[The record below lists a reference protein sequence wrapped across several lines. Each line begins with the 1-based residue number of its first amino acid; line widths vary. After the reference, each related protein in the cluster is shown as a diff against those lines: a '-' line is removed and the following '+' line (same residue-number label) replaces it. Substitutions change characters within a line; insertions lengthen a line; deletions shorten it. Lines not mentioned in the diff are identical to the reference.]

1 MKRVLITGAAGVIG
15 RCLRAGLKGVY
26 DELRLAD
33 IALQEPAGPGE
44 TVLRTDIRDIAALEA
59 AMQSVDCVVHLA
71 GIPVEGPWETVRDLN
86 IDGCYNAFEAAYQAG
101 VPKMIFASSGQTT
114 LMHGRNIPVGPES
127 PVRPYT
133 VYACTKVFGE
143 ALARYYVDVRGMKVL
158 VLRIGWFRAYDDPML
173 RDPAHP
179 VQKEWCSP
187 RDLTQLITRAVR
199 ADLSFGIFYG
209 VSNNTGRYWD
219 IRNAR
224 ELLGYQP
231 EDDAAR
237 ILARSLAMTPP

>member
-1 MKRVLITGAAGVIG
+1 MRPRILITGPGGRIG
-15 RCLRAGLKGVY
+15 SQILPLLRKEFA
-26 DELRLAD
+26 LRLLDAKPLAPVEDDEVVQGD
-33 IALQEPAGPGE
+33 ILDFEILKRACQGV
-44 TVLRTDIRDIAALEA
+44 T
-59 AMQSVDCVVHLA
+59 AMVHLA
-71 GIPVEGPWETVRDLN
+71 AVSDEDDFKTKLLPVNLEG
-86 IDGCYNAFEAAYQAG
+86 GYNAFEAAYQAG

-114 LMHGRNIPVGPES
+114 LMHGRSIPVGPES

-187 RDLTQLITRAVR
+187 RDLVQLITRAVR

-237 ILARSLAMTPP
+237 ILARSPAMTPP